1 VVDSLGPGELIGE
14 FALLD
19 DTPRS
24 SSIVA
29 AEPSELIGFFKPDLK
44 GILSTTPAM
53 GCKILLR
60 LAEEMGRSLKR
71 DYEKLRR
78 SGYPFPEEREQTL
91 ETDLIPTS

>member
-1 VVDSLGPGELIGE
+1 M
-14 FALLD
+14 LD

-29 AEPSELIGFFKPDLK
+29 AEPSELIGFFKPDLM

-60 LAEEMGRSLKR
+60 LAEEMGRSLQR

-78 SGYPFPEEREQTL
+78 CGYPFLEEREQTMQ
-91 ETDLIPTS
+91 TDLTSTS